1 MTVENVYQMVVTIFS
16 LIFKNIR
23 NLKQFLFQ
31 GCLCAVWAGAL
42 AAASPLLVNTQVQP
56 LIIMFMVMVIM
67 VIITLNLYHYFHH
80 HHPTPNASV
89 M

>member
-1 MTVENVYQMVVTIFS
+1 MTVENVYQMEVICIS
-16 LIFKNIR
+16 LIFQ
-23 NLKQFLFQ
+23 KQFLFQ

-56 LIIMFMVMVIM
+56 LIIMFMVMVM